1 MKNCRELVGSDWC
14 DAMNE
19 EDGVR
24 NENREIVCVVLII
37 VVGTAIGCLFV
48 AIRESLGM
56 KM

>member
-1 MKNCRELVGSDWC
+1 MKSGKECAGSDWC

-24 NENREIVCVVLII
+24 NESREIVCVVLIT